1 MKIAVL
7 VENCA
12 CTSRFQSEHG
22 LCVYVENQGERWLL
36 DTGKTG
42 MFLKNAIE
50 CDVDIKKI
58 DHVFLSHGHYDH
70 VGGLKEFLKY
80 NERADVYVSRN
91 ICKSH
96 YSLRADG
103 QLHEI
108 GIDNALLEN
117 DRIVICEMDTIGKA
131 AVVIAHVEGNRFL
144 SEANNNLFEYAKSGE
159 LCPDTFSDEQ
169 SLLLC
174 DQDGTYMLYAGCAHR
189 GIVNILESC
198 KSKLGRYPDV
208 VIGGFHL
215 MIPNTKTSIDPDCVQ
230 EMGRYLK
237 KLPCLYLTGHCTG
250 QEAFEILKEELEERI
265 QEIHAGNMFEIRKGN
280 VFCLDD
286 GRTLG

>member
-7 VENCA
+7 MENSA

-50 CDVDIKKI
+50 CGIDVQKV

-70 VGGLKEFLKY
+70 VGGLQEFLKW
-80 NERADVYVSRN
+80 NERADIYVSRN

-108 GIDNALLEN
+108 GTDVSLLGN
-117 DRIVICEMDTIGKA
+117 DRIVLCETDRIGKTA
-131 AVVIAHVEGNRFL
+131 SVIAQVDGSRFL
-144 SEANNNLFEYAKSGE
+144 SEANDNLFEYTKSGE

-174 DQDGTYMLYAGCAHR
+174 DEDGTCVLYAGCAHR
-189 GIVNILESC
+189 GIVNIVESC
-198 KSKLGRYPDV
+198 KSKLGRYPDI

-215 MIPNTKTSIDPDCVQ
+215 MIPNTKTSIDPEIIR
-230 EMGRYLK
+230 EMGRYLR
-237 KLPCLYLTGHCTG
+237 KLPCVYQTGHCTG
-250 QEAFEILKEELEERI
+250 QEAFEILKEELGEQV
-265 QEIHAGNMFEIRKGN
+265 QEIHAGSMFQIKSGN
-280 VFCLDD
+280 SMPLDSESIW
-286 GRTLG
+286 R